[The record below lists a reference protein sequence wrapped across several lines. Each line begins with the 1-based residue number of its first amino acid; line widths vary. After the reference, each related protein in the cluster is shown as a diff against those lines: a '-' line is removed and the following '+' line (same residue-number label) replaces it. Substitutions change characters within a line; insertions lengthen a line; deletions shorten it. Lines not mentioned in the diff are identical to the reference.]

1 MRSMMFGMLD
11 KRAFAVLISA
21 TMALTPAIAFAA
33 QQIPT
38 EPAVQAPAAT
48 PAPQAAQP
56 KKPSKLISPDDG
68 WFDISGFLG
77 KKYGFVP
84 IAMPITEPAIG
95 FGIAAGITF
104 VSAPTEGA
112 ARDPFMRPNTTVV
125 GGLGTDNGTWAG
137 LAADIRHWGNNRVQ
151 TVFAFVDASVNL
163 DFHGTGETPLAS
175 GAPTAYNLHPVAVI
189 AQAKY
194 RLGGSRTWAGVG
206 YVFSKTLVSF
216 DAPDGTPGLPDV
228 NRDSHIGGLTPS
240 FTYDSRDEMYTPSR
254 GTYVEATAGF
264 YGTDLGGDD
273 EFQKLGIIA
282 MQYVPLHPRFTLGLR
297 GDAGFTYGDAPFYVR
312 PYVLLR
318 GAPVM
323 RYQRDNLAQLEGE
336 VRWQFWKRFSAI
348 GFVGSGVVWNNLD
361 TLERKLTV
369 TTGGA
374 GFRYEIARQFK
385 LHMGADFAYGPD
397 GPAFYIQFGSAWIRP

>member
-1 MRSMMFGMLD
+1 MTFR
-11 KRAFAVLISA
+11 VLANVVVVPLAIVG
-21 TMALTPAIAFAA
+21 LTPASALAGQQTASPAAAIA
-33 QQIPT
+33 
-38 EPAVQAPAAT
+38 PAQAP
-48 PAPQAAQP
+48 Q
-56 KKPSKLISPDDG
+56 KEPSKITSPDDG
-68 WFDISGFLG
+68 WFDISRFLG

-95 FGIAAGITF
+95 FGVAAGITF
-104 VSAPTEGA
+104 VSAPSADA

-137 LAADIRHWGNNRVQ
+137 LAADIRHWGDNRVQ

-163 DFHGTGETPLAS
+163 DFHGTGETPLAN
-175 GAPTAYNLHPVAVI
+175 GAPITYNLHPVALI

-194 RLGGSRTWAGVG
+194 RVGKSRTWLGLG

-216 DAPDGTPGLPDV
+216 DAPVGTPGLPDV
-228 NRDSHIGGLTPS
+228 NRESNIGGLSPS
-240 FTYDSRDEMYTPSR
+240 LTYDSRDELYTPSR
-254 GTYVEATAGF
+254 GTYVEASAGF

-273 EFQKLGIIA
+273 EFQKLGVVA

-297 GDAGFTYGDAPFYVR
+297 GDTGFTYGDAPFYIR
-312 PYVLLR
+312 PFVLLR

-323 RYQRDNLAQLEGE
+323 RYQRDNLVQAEGE
-336 VRWQFWKRFSAI
+336 VRWQFWKRFSAV
-348 GFVGSGVVWNNLD
+348 GFAGYGVVWNNLD

-374 GFRYEIARQFK
+374 GFRYEIARQYK